1 MKAVSVCIVLGLC
14 VSACGRNRQEVPP
27 AGNVESAAPTE
38 NHALEQGVV
47 RISDEMLRDLR
58 VTTAPVEEH
67 RGASS
72 ASMLGELSVN
82 ENTYAEVSVPL
93 RAQVVRLSAVLG
105 QSVRTGDALATL
117 QSGDLARA
125 RSEIATATSRVNLAR
140 QTFERRKALN
150 AERIVPTRE
159 VQEAES
165 ELQSAEA
172 AAAAAR
178 ASLLALTG
186 QDDSPGNANEFTLRA
201 PLGGV
206 IVERAAVL
214 GQVVDPEKPIFKIAN
229 LSTVWLTVHAF
240 ERDAVRLRQGETARI
255 TFAAIPGQT
264 FQGTV
269 SFIGRTV
276 ESESRTVPVRID
288 LPNAEGRLR
297 PGMSATA
304 WLPVGNEQGVL
315 LAVPAAAL
323 QRVRDRWCVFVPKDA
338 SSFEIRP
345 VGRGR
350 DLAGEVEI
358 VSGLRTGE
366 MVVVDGAFLLK
377 AETEK
382 SASEHEEH

>member
-1 MKAVSVCIVLGLC
+1 MAPRRP
-14 VSACGRNRQEVPP
+14 ACWAN
-27 AGNVESAAPTE
+27 
-38 NHALEQGVV
+38 
-47 RISDEMLRDLR
+47 
-58 VTTAPVEEH
+58 
-67 RGASS
+67 S
-72 ASMLGELSVN
+72 ASTKTLMR
-82 ENTYAEVSVPL
+82 EVSVPL

-140 QTFERRKALN
+140 QTFERRKAST
-150 AERIVPTRE
+150 P
-159 VQEAES
+159 
-165 ELQSAEA
+165 SASCRH
-172 AAAAAR
+172 AR
-178 ASLLALTG
+178 CRRPRANCSPQKRSPRPRGPLLLALTG

-229 LSTVWLTVHAF
+229 LSTVWLTVHA
-240 ERDAVRLRQGETARI
+240 RTRRRATAAKARRR
-255 TFAAIPGQT
+255 ALHCRHSRQT

-304 WLPVGNEQGVL
+304 WLPVGNEQGTARSAGGGACACATAGVSSHPRTR
-315 LAVPAAAL
+315 AASRSVRSAAAATS
-323 QRVRDRWCVFVPKDA
+323 P
-338 SSFEIRP
+338 
-345 VGRGR
+345 
-350 DLAGEVEI
+350 
-358 VSGLRTGE
+358 
-366 MVVVDGAFLLK
+366 
-377 AETEK
+377 EK
-382 SASEHEEH
+382 SRLSRVCEPERWSSSMARSC